1 MGKPLCGIMSAEGK
15 MLVAFV
21 KDEKQATEFLHLL
34 GEPQAFI
41 VTYCKD
47 HNIEYEERSAS

>member
-1 MGKPLCGIMSAEGK
+1 MSAEGK